1 MATDHKIRVQILG
14 GRPMR
19 FPASY
24 MGRYF
29 SGRISPLQ
37 GEGQEFDSLTVHIFL
52 KRKYKAMTNETKV
65 AILTARKNLLN
76 ERDPMG
82 NINIIR
88 KINRLIRKYSKEKTN
103 AGMA

>member
-1 MATDHKIRVQILG
+1 
-14 GRPMR
+14 
-19 FPASY
+19 
-24 MGRYF
+24 
-29 SGRISPLQ
+29 
-37 GEGQEFDSLTVHIFL
+37 
-52 KRKYKAMTNETKV
+52 MTNETKV

-103 AGMA
+103 DGMA